1 VVEPGTAVPE
11 EQDDGHRSAPD
22 SSVDDQV
29 IDEGA
34 PTLAEGPRMTAGA
47 LVAKTLL
54 DAHADVLR
62 EALRVVLAQRMEAES
77 RAKTGAAHG
86 EVSDSRL
93 TQRTG

>member
-1 VVEPGTAVPE
+1 
-11 EQDDGHRSAPD
+11 
-22 SSVDDQV
+22 
-29 IDEGA
+29 
-34 PTLAEGPRMTAGA
+34 MTAGA

-77 RAKTGAAHG
+77 RAKIGAAHG